1 MNKMKSQFAIATL
14 LFAFLLPLAKADTL
28 VIDIFDVNSYD
39 LYGDPSNEVYLIDM
53 AGLLGLPSG
62 TPLHVTGVAWDV
74 SIASQGASWLSEAA
88 VEIADT
94 DVLGGITLTPAND
107 TASPGTMQFSSTMV
121 DLVAGGLDFMLGDGV
136 LRLEFFELYDDAAD
150 SVDAVWNG
158 SIEIEATAAVVPLPA
173 TAWLLLSAVIPLLRS
188 RRRKQ

>member
-173 TAWLLLSAVIPLLRS
+173 TAWFLLSAVIPLMRS